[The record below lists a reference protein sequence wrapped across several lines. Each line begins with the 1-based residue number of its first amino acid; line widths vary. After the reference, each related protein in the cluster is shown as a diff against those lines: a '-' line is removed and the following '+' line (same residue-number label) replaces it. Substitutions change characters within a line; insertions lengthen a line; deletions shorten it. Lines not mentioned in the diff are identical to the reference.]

1 MRYVYLPRVEYV
13 NHFSLKPSMA
23 PVAFAL
29 CFLTHAPPDES
40 SQYSVSQY
48 VVPDSWIRSAL
59 MQNTGVSASE
69 SPHIPS
75 LKP

>member
-1 MRYVYLPRVEYV
+1 MCLPRADSE

-23 PVAFAL
+23 PMALAL
-29 CFLTHAPPDES
+29 CFLTHPDAS

-48 VVPDSWIRSAL
+48 EQLRKLHNCLGTDSWIRSAL
-59 MQNTGVSASE
+59 MQNTGVSAR
-69 SPHIPS
+69 S